1 MKRIPIL
8 LILILVLMHPAGK
21 AAGNSEFPKLIDDLH
36 SIATKTFR
44 TEVSASAVKLPDRI
58 EEGKSFTFC
67 LKGQGGLEDI
77 PDPFEAMEKMFC
89 MNGWRYVPAYQADGH
104 GSSSFAY
111 EKGNRLC
118 NIHVN
123 IDSGCDDEETGHIAS
138 EFWFE
143 IYCREK

>member
-8 LILILVLMHPAGK
+8 LILILVLMHSAGQ
-21 AAGNSEFPKLIDDLH
+21 AAGNSEFPKLIDELH
-36 SIATKTFR
+36 SMAAKTFR
-44 TEVSASAVKLPDRI
+44 TEAGASAVKLPDRM
-58 EEGKSFTFC
+58 EAGRSFTFC
-67 LKGQGGLEDI
+67 LKGQGSLEDI
-77 PDPFEAMEKMFC
+77 PDPSEAMESMFC

-111 EKGNRLC
+111 EKGNHLC

-123 IDSGCDDEETGHIAS
+123 IDSSCDDEETGHVPS